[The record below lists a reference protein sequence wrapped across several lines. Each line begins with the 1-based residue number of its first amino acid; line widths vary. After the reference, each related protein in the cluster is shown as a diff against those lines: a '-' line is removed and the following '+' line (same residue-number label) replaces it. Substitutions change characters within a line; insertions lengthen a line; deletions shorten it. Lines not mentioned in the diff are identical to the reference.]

1 MSKKLREIGVFLV
14 IFACASDIPLRGVL
28 FSALPKVIFL
38 ALREE
43 AVREESAVDRT
54 EWCEDKRYATPRNML
69 FLGDP
74 GSKKGRRVCSFIE
87 RGEWCY

>member
-1 MSKKLREIGVFLV
+1 M

-43 AVREESAVDRT
+43 AVREEGAVDRT
-54 EWCEDKRYATPRNML
+54 EWCESIQKTTLSA
-69 FLGDP
+69 
-74 GSKKGRRVCSFIE
+74 KKG
-87 RGEWCY
+87 